1 MNALWGNPSLRERPS
16 GMHLYKDTQMFLML
30 MKV

>member
-1 MNALWGNPSLRERPS
+1 MGAMWGNHSLRERPR